1 MTMLWKSYKI
11 SENFKRSENSSI
23 TGMYR
28 DLLYEAEHKVTKNYK
43 INITT
48 TITPTTE
55 SNSNKLDVK
64 LVRERADW
72 QKSIEKNK

>member
-1 MTMLWKSYKI
+1 
-11 SENFKRSENSSI
+11 
-23 TGMYR
+23 MYR